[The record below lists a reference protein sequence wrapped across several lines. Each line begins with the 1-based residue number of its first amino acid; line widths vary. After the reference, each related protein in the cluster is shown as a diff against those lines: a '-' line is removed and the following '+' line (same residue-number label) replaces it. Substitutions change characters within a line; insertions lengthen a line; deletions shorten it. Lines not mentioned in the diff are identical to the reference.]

1 MIMIQC
7 RDDCSFKKNI
17 RIFPL
22 YLIRMMKTL
31 LTSLLFIVIAI
42 VATAACRIDTYYEP
56 DPTVDYSVSDFNTTT
71 SDEFIEKYYEPLRM
85 AYPDY
90 ICRRTIGKND
100 SGQYDMWCYEFSPE
114 KYTKTVYIQ
123 AGTHGRNEFESY
135 YGTAL
140 MMKMIT
146 QAVDAGSDPIL
157 KYLRENV
164 RYIVV
169 PLVNVYDVSERAK
182 QTRGESHLH
191 VYSPRNYSNI
201 NLNRDW
207 TDAHTG
213 EIRNVKALL
222 AQYDTKD
229 FRFAFDQHTDS
240 EGIPGWG
247 GYLLCYADDMPDEI
261 NNKLLRVSN
270 YLYDKNVTRKG
281 SDLIKAFM
289 GPKSNYPASSSE
301 WRNRISDDNYKK
313 SKTNWK
319 SCSQGFWKELGIY
332 SSTIEHGSGK
342 FGPLGS
348 RIEMFLALELYVNHL
363 YAQVCP

>member
-1 MIMIQC
+1 M
-7 RDDCSFKKNI
+7 KN
-17 RIFPL
+17 F
-22 YLIRMMKTL
+22 
-31 LTSLLFIVIAI
+31 LTSLLVII
-42 VATAACRIDTYYEP
+42 STVVATAATETDNYYEP
-56 DPTVDYSVSDFNTTT
+56 DPNVDYSVSDFDTTT
-71 SDEFIEKYYEPLRM
+71 SDDFIEKYYEPLRA
-85 AYPDY
+85 AYPKY
-90 ICRRTIGKND
+90 ISRRAIGKDD
-100 SGQYDMWCYEFSPE
+100 SGQYDMWCYEFVPE
-114 KYTKTVYIQ
+114 KYTKTVFIQ

-146 QAVDAGSDPIL
+146 EAVSDSSDLIL

-182 QTRGESHLH
+182 QARGEDHLI
-191 VYSPRNYSNI
+191 VYSPMNYNNI

-207 TDAHTG
+207 VDAQTQ
-213 EIRNVKALL
+213 EIRNVKALF
-222 AQYDTKD
+222 AQYDTKE
-229 FRFAFDQHTDS
+229 FCFAFDEHTDP

-247 GYLLCYADDMPDEI
+247 GYLLSYADDMPEEI

-270 YLYDKNVTRKG
+270 YLYDKNVTQKG

-289 GPKSNYPASSSE
+289 GPKSDYPASSGE
-301 WRNRISDDNYKK
+301 WSTRTSDDNYKK
-313 SKTNWK
+313 STNNWK

-332 SSTIEHGSGK
+332 GSTIEHGSGK
-342 FGPLGS
+342 FGPFGS
-348 RIEMFLALELYVNHL
+348 QIEMFLALELYVNHL